1 MQKIAEFI
9 CKQKKAIVF
18 ISLILLVLSFIGM
31 ELTKVNY
38 DILVYLPEDIETIKG
53 QNILTDDFN
62 MGSYS
67 IAVAEDLSSHEILE
81 LEEKIKKVDGVNE
94 VASLYDVFGTT
105 IPIDILPDEILD
117 KVHAENTDILFITFA
132 GSTSSKQTLDAVSEI
147 RKITDSKISQG
158 GMSSMVVDTKNL
170 SEQEIFIYIVIAVIL
185 CIIVLQLSLDSY
197 IVPFILLINIGVAI
211 LFNLGSNIF
220 LGQISYI
227 TKALVAVLQLGVTT
241 DFSIFLYHSYE
252 KKKGKENNEKAMVEA
267 IKETFT
273 SVTGSSLTTIAGFL
287 VLCTMQLTLGR
298 DLGIVMAKGV
308 FLGVVCVLTLFPSL
322 LLMFDKQI
330 EKTKHKNFVPNFT
343 KLNSFVIKHK
353 IIIFAIFLICLV
365 PMYLAYT
372 KVDVY
377 YKLDKSL
384 PDTLESIK
392 TNKFLKDK
400 YNIVSPEIILVD
412 KDLKID
418 DMNNLGKDLENID
431 GIEWTISLAKF
442 QKLGLND
449 TLLDKQILNLVK
461 NDKYQAILVNSIY
474 ETATDELN
482 SQVDEVNKVVKKYD
496 ENAIVA
502 GEGPLMK
509 DLVSICDVD
518 FKNVNISSIVCIF
531 IILFFVLKS
540 VSLPFL
546 LISAIEFAIFTNM
559 SISYFGGVTLPFIA
573 PIVLGTI
580 QLGATIDYA
589 ILLTTTYLE
598 KRRKKINKEKAML
611 ETLNYCGTSVFISGM
626 CFFAATFGVGV
637 YSQIEM
643 IGALCTLI
651 SRGAIIS
658 MLTVITILPSILL
671 IFDKVI
677 MVTTLKG
684 RDKMKK
690 FAVTAILIGLVLPNN
705 ISALEKNET
714 VYGKLGYDGV
724 PKNILVSEQIINRDN
739 SSKIE
744 DYTEL
749 ENILNINDN
758 RTFKKT
764 NNKLIWDAEGK
775 DVFYQG
781 TTKKELPVTV
791 NVSYKL
797 NDKEMKLDKM
807 IGKKGKVTITLKYTN
822 KDLHYVNGEALYT
835 PFIVTMG
842 TIINN
847 ENNRNIQVSNGKVI
861 SNGTKS
867 IIVGL
872 STPGLYE
879 SLGLNEL
886 VNMDTITISYETD
899 KFELASIYNV
909 ITPKLISNADLSIF
923 NKVDTI
929 YSQVDLLGNSM
940 NKLDEGAKQLAS
952 GSNLIKTKLGESLN
966 SLANSN
972 ALSEE
977 QILGIKNLTVNGVEA
992 EFTNEKK
999 ATIANTAWTG
1009 VKEVLDQKVANHE
1022 VDENIE
1028 AYVTESVTA
1037 ILGAYLGGAI
1047 NPETGLPVNL
1057 MYYSG
1062 CINDQNPQQAQACA
1076 ALTAANFDKDQVTAF
1091 KNQIINS
1098 VSTAATKTTYHI
1110 AEDTAKQVAVDTSLE
1125 TAKTTANNVA
1135 KQLAP
1140 QVANQVMQA
1149 SKESLT
1155 TLYNGI
1161 DELDNG
1167 INTLSSGISK
1177 FNSEGISKITD
1188 ITNNKLRG
1196 TTNRIKQLI
1205 YLGNEYNSF
1214 ASDSLLE
1221 NSETKFILIINSKNV
1236 NESENKKEV
1245 KEEKKDNVI
1254 DRFTNLFN

>member
-9 CKQKKAIVF
+9 CKQKKLIVF
-18 ISLILLVLSFIGM
+18 ISLILLVLSFVGM
-31 ELTKVNY
+31 KLTKVNY

-67 IAVAEDLSSHEILE
+67 IAIAENLSSREILD
-81 LEEKIKKVDGVNE
+81 LEKKIKKVDGVNE
-94 VASLYDVFGTT
+94 VASLYDVLGTT
-105 IPIDILPDEILD
+105 VPMSILPDEILD
-117 KVHAENTDILFITFA
+117 KLHAEDTDLLFITFA
-132 GSTSSKQTLDAVSEI
+132 DSTSSKKTLDAVNEI
-147 RKITDSKISQG
+147 REITNGKISQG
-158 GMSSMVVDTKNL
+158 GMSSLVVDTKNL
-170 SEQEIFIYIVIAVIL
+170 SEKEIFVYIVIAVIL

-197 IVPFILLINIGVAI
+197 IVPFILLINIGFAV

-220 LGQISYI
+220 LGEISYI

-252 KKKGKENNEKAMVEA
+252 KKRGKGSNESAMVKA

-322 LLMFDKQI
+322 LLLFDKQI
-330 EKTKHKNFVPNFT
+330 EKSKHKDFIPNFT
-343 KLNSFVIKHK
+343 KLNTFIIKHK
-353 IIIFAIFLICLV
+353 LAIFIIFLICLI
-365 PMYLAYT
+365 PTYLAYT

-377 YKLDKSL
+377 YKLDESL
-384 PDTLESIK
+384 PSTLESIK
-392 TNKFLKDK
+392 TNEILKDN
-400 YNIVSPEIILVD
+400 YNIVSPEIILVN
-412 KDLKID
+412 KDLKLND
-418 DMNNLGKDLENID
+418 VNNLSNDLENIE
-431 GIEWTISLAKF
+431 GIEWSISLAKL
-442 QKLGLND
+442 QKIGLND
-449 TLLDKQILNLVK
+449 TLLDKKILNLVK

-482 SQVDEVNKVVKKYD
+482 EQIDKVNKVVKKYD
-496 ENAIVA
+496 KNAIVA

-509 DLVSICDVD
+509 DLVNICDID
-518 FKNVNISSIVCIF
+518 FNNVNISSIVCIF

-540 VSLPFL
+540 ISLPFL
-546 LISAIEFAIFTNM
+546 LISTIEFAIFTNM

-611 ETLNYCGTSVFISGM
+611 ETLNYCGTSIFISGM
-626 CFFAATFGVGV
+626 CFFAATCGVGV

-658 MLTVITILPSILL
+658 MLTVITVLPSILL
-671 IFDKVI
+671 IFDKI
-677 MVTTLKG
+677 ILGTTMKG

-690 FAVTAILIGLVLPNN
+690 LAIGALIISLVLPLNV
-705 ISALEKNET
+705 SALEKNET
-714 VYGKLGYDGV
+714 VYGKLGYDGTV
-724 PKNILVSEQIINRDN
+724 KNILVDEHIINKD
-739 SSKIE
+739 SSDTID

-749 ENILNINDN
+749 EDILNINDD
-758 RTFKKT
+758 RTFKKS
-764 NNKLIWDAEGK
+764 NNKLIWNAEGK

-781 TTKKELPVTV
+781 TTKKELPVTID
-791 NVSYKL
+791 VSYKL
-797 NDKEMKLDKM
+797 NGKEMNLDKM
-807 IGKKGKVTITLKYTN
+807 LGKKGKVTITLKYTN

-842 TIINN
+842 TIIDN
-847 ENNRNIQVSNGKVI
+847 ENNKNIQVSNGKVI

-879 SLGLNEL
+879 SLGFNEL
-886 VNMDTITISYETD
+886 ANMDTITISYETD

-923 NKVDTI
+923 NKMDTI
-929 YSQVDLLGNSM
+929 YSQVDLLNDSM
-940 NKLDEGAKQLAS
+940 NKLDDGAKQLAS
-952 GSNLIKTKLGESLN
+952 GSNLLKAKLSQSITSL
-966 SLANSN
+966 SKGN
-972 ALSEE
+972 ALTNE
-977 QILGIKNLTVNGVEA
+977 QIASIKNLTLNNVEA
-992 EFTNEKK
+992 GYTDEV
-999 ATIANTAWTG
+999 IAGISDAAWNT
-1009 VKEVLDQKVANHE
+1009 VKEDL
-1022 VDENIE
+1022 ENSE
-1028 AYVTESVTA
+1028 DATVSGYVTESVTA
-1037 ILGAYLGGAI
+1037 ILGAYLGS
-1047 NPETGLPVNL
+1047 NNL
-1057 MYYSG
+1057 MYYG
-1062 CINDQNPQQAQACA
+1062 ACMQGNDQACA
-1076 ALTAANFDKDQVTAF
+1076 LLSANGFNKDAVTAF
-1091 KNQIINS
+1091 RNQIIAS
-1098 VSTAATKTTYHI
+1098 VGDVASKTTYYV
-1110 AEDTAKQVAVDTSLE
+1110 AENTSRNVAVQTSKE
-1125 TAKTTANNVA
+1125 TALKTAGDVSVS
-1135 KQLAP
+1135 LAP
-1140 QVANQVMQA
+1140 MVANEVKDA
-1149 SKESLT
+1149 SIDSLN

-1161 DELDNG
+1161 DELDQG
-1167 INTLSSGISK
+1167 INTLATGISK

-1188 ITNNKLRG
+1188 ITNNNLKG
-1196 TTNRIKQLI
+1196 TTNKIKQLI
-1205 YLGNEYNSF
+1205 YLSNEYNSF

-1221 NSETKFILIINSKNV
+1221 NSETKFILIIDSKKV
-1236 NESENKKEV
+1236 NKKENKKEV
-1245 KEEKKDNVI
+1245 KEEKDDNLWGRV
-1254 DRFTNLFN
+1254 TNLFN